1 MVLAKLLENTSPIAS
16 CATTPQSM
24 MTLSMEHFHC
34 TTHETHIDESA
45 QYTRQFMRRVKES
58 LKISHPWSA
67 YYFRNRKGSWYP
79 LTESC
84 IDYRELSLVLRKK
97 SSYLSKKVYLSSS
110 STNIKA
116 WINSVWPLRKCPK
129 TRTLPHYLY
138 YNKISRVVATTETY
152 SADMVRSS
160 DVEKKVP
167 YRIELLPKVEST
179 SEEQYINLTLQ
190 VKRRR
195 ICFQR
200 RPVMLPA

>member
-1 MVLAKLLENTSPIAS
+1 MKYLSHFLSTRICISKIFRSFAIDTMVLAKLLENTSPIAS

-45 QYTRQFMRRVKES
+45 QYTRQFMRSVKES

-79 LTESC
+79 LTESY

-110 STNIKA
+110 STNINA
-116 WINSVWPLRKCPK
+116 
-129 TRTLPHYLY
+129 
-138 YNKISRVVATTETY
+138 
-152 SADMVRSS
+152 
-160 DVEKKVP
+160 
-167 YRIELLPKVEST
+167 
-179 SEEQYINLTLQ
+179 
-190 VKRRR
+190 
-195 ICFQR
+195 
-200 RPVMLPA
+200 